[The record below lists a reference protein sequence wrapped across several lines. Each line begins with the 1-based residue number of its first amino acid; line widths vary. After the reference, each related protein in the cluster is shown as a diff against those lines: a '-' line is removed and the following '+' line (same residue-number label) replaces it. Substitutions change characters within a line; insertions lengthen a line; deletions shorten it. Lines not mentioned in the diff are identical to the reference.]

1 MRPYSM
7 FVYHLINLPNFKN
20 FNVTQVALM
29 KALWPKQWRCYY
41 LYFCDHIEGLCSL
54 LSTMVCRKFDKLK
67 HSPGKKDKDDEVAE
81 SHDLR
86 GVSGKK

>member
-54 LSTMVCRKFDKLK
+54 
-67 HSPGKKDKDDEVAE
+67 GKKDKDDEVAE
-81 SHDLR
+81 SHDL
-86 GVSGKK
+86 